1 MANFPGQD
9 SWVVAAE
16 TAWPAKPNRVSIWP
30 LQKKV
35 RQTPVLDL
43 KRQQVLKNLI
53 HKDQQ

>member
-30 LQKKV
+30 LQEKV